1 MTRTRVTMARCE
13 MQCVRT
19 EHLLIL
25 VVAFLLLLVPVR
37 AQTASGSDIT
47 TFGPSFATQ
56 KRRLAERALAVTRD
70 TPIADNLQ
78 SLLTSSFDAIVVTDT
93 RRRVVAA
100 NPIALH
106 FWGISKANIKHFT
119 LDAFLST
126 PEIPYFDSSDSPSKG
141 RQESHGE
148 CKSRRLDG
156 RMLVA
161 DYIFVPNFTPF
172 RHLCRFW
179 NDREWP
185 SRRRDHAL
193 ISTLRSVFHT
203 QPLTGTRVL
212 DARLSGR

>member
-1 MTRTRVTMARCE
+1 MEVTKLRSALFLALKQQVEELATSLGGRLRSIRAHFRARDE
-13 MQCVRT
+13 
-19 EHLLIL
+19 EL
-25 VVAFLLLLVPVR
+25 R
-37 AQTASGSDIT
+37 ARQ
-47 TFGPSFATQ
+47 
-56 KRRLAERALAVTRD
+56 
-70 TPIADNLQ
+70 NHLQ
-78 SLLTSSFDAIVVTDT
+78 SLLISSCDAIVVTDT

-126 PEIPYFDSSDSPSKG
+126 PEIPNFDSSDSPSKG

-148 CKSRRLDG
+148 CKIRRLDG

-172 RHLCRFW
+172 RHLCRVW

-193 ISTLRSVFHT
+193 ISTSRSVFHT